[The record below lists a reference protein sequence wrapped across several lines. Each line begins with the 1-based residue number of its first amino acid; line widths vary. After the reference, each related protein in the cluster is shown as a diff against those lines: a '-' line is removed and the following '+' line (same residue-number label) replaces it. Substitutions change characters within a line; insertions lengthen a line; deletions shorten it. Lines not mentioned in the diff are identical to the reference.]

1 MNLETS
7 YLGFQLRTPLVVS
20 ASPLTGDFDNLR
32 RLEDAGASAIV
43 LPSVF
48 EEQIQHRFND
58 SSWSLTHGI
67 EPYPSSLSYLPDEE
81 DFLTDP
87 EGHLDRINKAS
98 RALSIPVIA
107 SISGATPGDW
117 IQFAKR
123 MEAAGADAI
132 ELSIYHVPT
141 DFAIESSKIEQSYV
155 QIVAEVRKQ
164 ISIPLAVKLSPFFTN
179 FPHIAHKI
187 VGSGADG
194 LVLFNRPFNIDI
206 NLEHVEFV
214 HTIHRTASRD
224 LELPLRWIALLR
236 GRLQVSF
243 AATSGVHTGVDA
255 LKLLF
260 VGADVTMMCSALM
273 IRGIE
278 HLKTVETEM
287 KEWLETHG
295 HISLH
300 QVRGCMSM
308 ERRPECS
315 TFERAN
321 YIWAVGDFTENI
333 KREVR

>member
-20 ASPLTGDFDNLR
+20 ASPLTGNLDNLR
-32 RLEDAGASAIV
+32 RLEDIGASAIV
-43 LPSVF
+43 LPSIF

-58 SSWSLTHGI
+58 PSWSLTHGI
-67 EPYPSSLSYLPDEE
+67 EPYPSALSYLPNEE
-81 DFLTDP
+81 DFLTNP
-87 EGHLDRINKAS
+87 EIHLDRINKAS

-107 SISGATPGDW
+107 SISGATQGDW
-117 IQFAKR
+117 TQFAQR

-141 DFAIESSKIEQSYV
+141 DFTIESSVIEQNYIQMV
-155 QIVAEVRKQ
+155 TEVRKQ

-179 FPHIAHKI
+179 FPYIAHKI
-187 VGSGADG
+187 VASGADG
-194 LVLFNRPFNIDI
+194 LVLFNRPFNVDID
-206 NLEHVEFV
+206 LEHGEFA

-224 LELPLRWIALLR
+224 LELPLRWVALLR
-236 GRLQVSF
+236 DRLKASF
-243 AATSGVHTGVDA
+243 AATSGVHTGLDA

-260 VGADVTMMCSALM
+260 AGADVTMMCSALM
-273 IRGIE
+273 IHGIE
-278 HLKTVETEM
+278 YLRTVEAEM
-287 KEWLETHG
+287 TEWLESHG

-300 QVRGCMSM
+300 QIRGCMSM

-321 YIWAVGDFTENI
+321 YIWAVGDLASNI
-333 KREVR
+333 KREMR